1 MKEAMRFPDPYDRM
15 SDAEFTAYV
24 AKLRGGR
31 RAPQVPVSLRMP
43 PEMIADLKAEA
54 RRLGIPYQ
62 TYLKGILAAR
72 PRLPRAS

>member
-1 MKEAMRFPDPYDRM
+1 MRFPDPYDRM
-15 SDAEFTAYV
+15 SDAEFAAYV

-31 RAPQVPVSLRMP
+31 RPQVPVSMRMP
-43 PEMIADLKAEA
+43 PEMVAELKAEA
-54 RRLGIPYQ
+54 HRLGIPYQ